1 MFEDRSV
8 LRTNLSLVMAIV
20 LHIGGIF
27 LLSRPA
33 PKGGS
38 VADLQEVS
46 FMDVTYRPEVAKV
59 LSKDQMSGGGGG
71 GTGPAD
77 FGSGA
82 PAYGSSGGADDES
95 GPVDM
100 TAALARDNSQA
111 QIDMNRYELDRG
123 DEGMGV
129 IRLGGGSAA
138 KSTEEILAQ
147 PKVQLARGL
156 ARGGTGAGGFGL
168 SGMPGVAQPQAQLTI
183 EHRQLS
189 TPTARQLP
197 TMAPSDLPKVEAAV
211 SRGTNFMVAGPISQ
225 REITKKLVPR
235 YPKWALDRRIS
246 GTVVVRIWVQPNGQV
261 KGAPTVES
269 SSGYPD
275 LDQVVVDAL
284 RGWEFAPLGS
294 GVKTEDQWGEITF
307 KFMLS

>member
-20 LHIGGIF
+20 LHIGGI
-27 LLSRPA
+27 LLMSRTVA
-33 PKGGS
+33 HGES
-38 VADLQEVS
+38 AADLQEVS
-46 FMDVTYRPEVAKV
+46 FMDVTYRPEVVRV
-59 LSKDQMSGGGGG
+59 LSKEQMSGGGGS

-77 FGSGA
+77 FGNGA
-82 PAYGSSGGADDES
+82 PTYGSGVAADET
-95 GPVDM
+95 GTIDM
-100 TAALARDNSQA
+100 SAALARDNSQA
-111 QIDMNRYELDRG
+111 QIDMDRYELDRG
-123 DEGMGV
+123 GEGMGV

-156 ARGGTGAGGFGL
+156 ARGGTGSGGFGL
-168 SGMPGVAQPQAQLTI
+168 RGVPGVAQPQAQLTI
-183 EHRQLS
+183 EHRQLA

-197 TMAPSDLPKVEAAV
+197 TMTPSELPKVEGPV

-225 REITKKLVPR
+225 REITKRIVPR
-235 YPKWALDRRIS
+235 YPKWALERRIS

-284 RGWEFAPLGS
+284 RGWEFVPLGS
-294 GVKTEDQWGEITF
+294 GVKTEDQWGVITF

>member
-1 MFEDRSV
+1 MFEDRPV
-8 LRTNLSLVMAIV
+8 LRTNLSLVVAIA
-20 LHIGGIF
+20 LHIGGI
-27 LLSRPA
+27 LLISRPA
-33 PKGGS
+33 AQGGS
-38 VADLQEVS
+38 AADLQEVS
-46 FMDVTYRPEVAKV
+46 FMDVTYRPEVARV
-59 LSKDQMSGGGGG
+59 LPKTAIPGGGGG
-71 GTGPAD
+71 DGPAD

-82 PAYGSSGGADDES
+82 PAYGASGGADDD

-100 TAALARDNSQA
+100 SAALARDNSQA
-111 QIDMNRYELDRG
+111 QIDMNRYELDPSG
-123 DEGMGV
+123 EGMGV
-129 IRLGGGSAA
+129 IRLGGGSTA

-156 ARGGTGAGGFGL
+156 ARGGTGGGGL
-168 SGMPGVAQPQAQLTI
+168 GLRGMPGVAQPQAQLTI

-189 TPTARQLP
+189 KPTASALP
-197 TMAPSDLPKVEAAV
+197 SLASQELPKMETPV
-211 SRGTNFMVAGPISQ
+211 SHGSNFMVAGPISQ
-225 REITKKLVPR
+225 REITRKPVPR
-235 YPKWALDRRIS
+235 YPKWALERRIS

-294 GVKTEDQWGEITF
+294 GVKTEDQWGVITF
-307 KFMLS
+307 KFVLS

>member
-1 MFEDRSV
+1 M
-8 LRTNLSLVMAIV
+8 LRTNLSLVMAV
-20 LHIGGIF
+20 ALHIAGIF

-33 PKGGS
+33 AQGGS
-38 VADLQEVS
+38 AADLQEVS
-46 FMDVTYRPEVAKV
+46 FMDVTYRPEVAKI
-59 LSKDQMSGGGGG
+59 LPKSAIPGGGGG
-71 GTGPAD
+71 SGPAD

-82 PAYGSSGGADDES
+82 PAYGAGGNADEG
-95 GPVDM
+95 GPIDM
-100 TAALARDNSQA
+100 SAALARDNSQA

-129 IRLGGGSAA
+129 IRLGGSSTG

-156 ARGGTGAGGFGL
+156 ARGGTGGGGYGL
-168 SGMPGVAQPQAQLTI
+168 HGMPGVAQPQAQLTI
-183 EHRQLS
+183 EHRELS
-189 TPTARQLP
+189 KPAARALPAPTGQ
-197 TMAPSDLPKVEAAV
+197 DLPKVEAPV

-225 REITKKLVPR
+225 REITRKLVPH
-235 YPKWALDRRIS
+235 YPKWALERRVS

-294 GVKTEDQWGEITF
+294 GVKSEDQWGVITF
-307 KFMLS
+307 KFMLA